1 MRYGLQD
8 PYSESNQSAKAASLA
23 ILITIAVLHAIGL
36 TWLYRMELMAA
47 AQQVASVLNVS
58 LIRDEPV
65 KHPQVPP
72 PPPKPQIK
80 PYEPPPI
87 LTTQAQPD
95 APAIFEAPPPKPEPV
110 VVAPPAPPKAVEAAP
125 APVLP
130 PDFTAAYLEN
140 PAPAYPAMSRRMNEQ
155 GRVLLRVFVTPA
167 GKADRIE
174 IQRSS
179 GYSRLDDAA
188 RNAVQQWRFVPA
200 TQSGQPVAA
209 WVVVPLSFSLS

>member
-8 PYSESNQSAKAASLA
+8 PYSESDQSAKAASLA
-23 ILITIAVLHAIGL
+23 TLVAIAALHVAGL
-36 TWLYRMELMAA
+36 TWLYRIELMAA

-65 KHPQVPP
+65 KPPQVPP

-87 LTTQAQPD
+87 LTTQAQPE
-95 APAIFEAPPPKPEPV
+95 APAVFEAPPPKPEPV
-110 VVAPPAPPKAVEAAP
+110 AVVPPAPPKAVEAAP

-130 PDFTAAYLEN
+130 PDFTATYLEN